1 MLKFIGKRFLQGI
14 LVLIGIYAVTFFLV
28 AATPGSPFSS
38 ERAIAPEILAQIE
51 KFYGYDKPVGE
62 RFLTSLSNIVLRG
75 DFGPSAVYANR
86 TVTAIIAESFPVSL
100 KLGSISLL
108 VALLIGIPAGIL
120 AAVKKNTWLDYVPMS
135 AAMAGICLPTF
146 VMGPLL
152 ALVFGLIFA
161 VLPVAGWFGPEFVI
175 LPAATLGLYYAA
187 YFARLTRGGMLE
199 MLNQDFVR
207 TARAKGVPERTIVWK
222 HCLKGGL
229 IPAITFLGPALAG
242 IISGS
247 FVVETI
253 FQIPGLGQWFVK
265 GALNRDDFLILGLTL
280 LFAALIVL
288 MNLLVDIAQVA
299 LNPRLKYD

>member
-1 MLKFIGKRFLQGI
+1 MLKFVGLRLLQGI
-14 LVLIGIYAVTFFLV
+14 FVLLAIYAVTFFLV

-38 ERAIAPEILAQIE
+38 ERAMRPEILAQIE
-51 KFYGYDKPVGE
+51 AFYGYDKPVLE
-62 RFLTSLSNIVLRG
+62 RFWTSLVNFVQG
-75 DFGPSAVYANR
+75 EFGPSAVYANR
-86 TVTAIIAESFPVSL
+86 SVTDIIAESFPVSL
-100 KLGSISLL
+100 HLGAMSLAMAIVL
-108 VALLIGIPAGIL
+108 GVPAGIL
-120 AAVKKNTWLDYVPMS
+120 AAVKRNTWLDYVPMS
-135 AAMAGICLPTF
+135 AAMAGICLPSF

-152 ALVFGLIFA
+152 ALVFGIILQL
-161 VLPVAGWFGPEFVI
+161 LPVAGWFGPEFWI
-175 LPAATLGLYYAA
+175 LPAATLGLVYAA

-199 MLNQDFVR
+199 MLNQDWVR
-207 TARAKGVPERTIVWK
+207 TARAKGVPESTIIWK

-253 FQIPGLGQWFVK
+253 FQVPGLGQWFVR
-265 GALNRDDFLILGLTL
+265 GALNRDDFLILGLTV
-280 LFAALIVL
+280 LFASLIVV

>member
-1 MLKFIGKRFLQGI
+1 MLKFVALRFAQG
-14 LVLIGIYAVTFFLV
+14 LVVLLAIYAITFFLV

-38 ERAIAPEILAQIE
+38 ERAIRPEILAQIE
-51 KFYGYDKPVGE
+51 AFYGYDKPVIE
-62 RFLTSLSNIVLRG
+62 RFWTSLSNFVQG
-75 DFGPSAVYANR
+75 EFGPSAVYANR
-86 TVTAIIAESFPVSL
+86 SVTQIIGESFPVSL

-108 VALLIGIPAGIL
+108 VALLLGVPAGIL
-120 AAVKKNTWLDYVPMS
+120 AAVKRNTWLDYVPMS
-135 AAMAGICLPTF
+135 VAMAGICLPTF

-152 ALVFGLIFA
+152 ALVFGLILQL
-161 VLPVAGWFGPEFVI
+161 LPVSGWFGPEFVV

-207 TARAKGVPERTIVWK
+207 TARAKGVPEATIVWK

-253 FQIPGLGQWFVK
+253 FQIPGLGQWFVR
-265 GALNRDDFLILGLTL
+265 GALNRDDFLILGLTV
-280 LFAALIVL
+280 LFAALIVV
-288 MNLLVDIAQVA
+288 MNLLVDIIQVA

>member
-1 MLKFIGKRFLQGI
+1 MVRFIVQRLAQGVV
-14 LVLIGIYAVTFFLV
+14 VLLAIYAITFFLV

-38 ERAIAPEILAQIE
+38 ERAIRPEILAQIE
-51 KFYGYDKPVGE
+51 AFYGYDRPVSE
-62 RFLTSLSNIVLRG
+62 RFWTSLSNFVHG
-75 DFGPSAVYANR
+75 EFGPSAVYANR
-86 TVTAIIAESFPVSL
+86 SVTQIIGESFPVSL
-100 KLGSISLL
+100 QLGSIALGI
-108 VALLIGIPAGIL
+108 ALLLGIPAGIV
-120 AAVKKNTWLDYVPMS
+120 AAVRRNTWLDYVPMT
-135 AAMAGICLPTF
+135 AAMMGICLPTF

-152 ALVFGLIFA
+152 ALVFGL
-161 VLPVAGWFGPEFVI
+161 VLQLLPVSGWFGPEFVV

-207 TARAKGVPERTIVWK
+207 TARAKGVPEATIVWR

-229 IPAITFLGPALAG
+229 IPALTYLGPALAG

-253 FQIPGLGQWFVK
+253 FQIPGLGQWFVR
-265 GALNRDDFLILGLTL
+265 GALNRDDFLILGLTV
-280 LFAALIVL
+280 LFAALIVT
-288 MNLLVDIAQVA
+288 MNLLVDIALVA

>member
-1 MLKFIGKRFLQGI
+1 MAKFVILRLVQGI
-14 LVLIGIYAVTFFLV
+14 FVLLAIYAVTFFLV

-38 ERAIAPEILAQIE
+38 ERAIRPEILAQIE
-51 KFYGYDKPVGE
+51 AFYGYDKPVGE
-62 RFLTSLSNIVLRG
+62 RFVTSLNNMLHG
-75 DFGPSAVYANR
+75 EFGPSAVYANR
-86 TVTAIIAESFPVSL
+86 TVTEIIAESFPVSL

-108 VALLIGIPAGIL
+108 VALLLGVPAGIL
-120 AAVKKNTWLDYVPMS
+120 AAVKKNTWLDYLPMS
-135 AAMAGICLPTF
+135 TAMAGICLPTF

-152 ALVFGLIFA
+152 ALVFGLILQL
-161 VLPVAGWFGPEFVI
+161 LPVAGWFGPEFVI

-207 TARAKGVPERTIVWK
+207 TARAKGVPETTIVWK

-253 FQIPGLGQWFVK
+253 FQVPGLGQWFVR
-265 GALNRDDFLILGLTL
+265 GALNRDDFLILGLTI
-280 LFAALIVL
+280 LFAGLIVI
-288 MNLLVDIAQVA
+288 MNLIVDILQVM
-299 LNPRLKYD
+299 LNPRLKYE

>member
-1 MLKFIGKRFLQGI
+1 MLKFIGLRLLQGI
-14 LVLIGIYAVTFFLV
+14 FVLLAIYAVTFFLV

-38 ERAIAPEILAQIE
+38 ERAIRPEILAQIE
-51 KFYGYDKPVGE
+51 AFYGYDKPVLE
-62 RFLTSLSNIVLRG
+62 RFWTSLTNVLHG
-75 DFGPSAVYANR
+75 EFGPSAVYANR
-86 TVTAIIAESFPVSL
+86 TVTDIISESFPVSL
-100 KLGSISLL
+100 LLGSMSLVMAL
-108 VALLIGIPAGIL
+108 VLGIPAGIL
-120 AAVKKNTWLDYVPMS
+120 AAVKRNTWLDYVPMS

-152 ALVFGLIFA
+152 ALVFGILLRW
-161 VLPVAGWFGPEFVI
+161 LPVAGWFGPEFWV
-175 LPAATLGLYYAA
+175 LPSLTLGLVYAA

-199 MLNQDFVR
+199 MLNQDWVR
-207 TARAKGVPERTIVWK
+207 TARAKGVPETTIIWK

-253 FQIPGLGQWFVK
+253 FQVPGLGQWFVR
-265 GALNRDDFLILGLTL
+265 GALNRDDFLILGLTT
-280 LFAALIVL
+280 LFASLIVV

-299 LNPRLKYD
+299 LNPRLKYE

>member
-1 MLKFIGKRFLQGI
+1 MLRFTAVRLSQGL
-14 LVLIGIYAVTFFLV
+14 LVLLAIYALTFFLV
-28 AATPGSPFSS
+28 AMTPGSPFSS
-38 ERAIAPEILAQIE
+38 ERAIRPEVLAQIE
-51 KFYGYDKPVGE
+51 SYYGYDRPFFE
-62 RFLTSLSNIVLRG
+62 RFWTSLSNALRG
-75 DFGPSAVYANR
+75 EFGPSAVYANR
-86 TVTAIIAESFPVSL
+86 SVTQIIAESFPVSL

-108 VALLIGIPAGIL
+108 MALVVGVPTGIL
-120 AAVKKNTWLDYVPMS
+120 AAVKRNTWLDYVPMS
-135 AAMAGICLPTF
+135 ISMAGICLPTF

-152 ALVFGLIFA
+152 ALVFGLILRL
-161 VLPVAGWFGPEFVI
+161 LPVSGWYGPEYVV

-207 TARAKGVPERTIVWK
+207 TARAKGVRESTIVWK

-253 FQIPGLGQWFVK
+253 FQIPGLGQWFVRA
-265 GALNRDDFLILGLTL
+265 ALNRDDFLILGLTV
-280 LFAALIVL
+280 LFATLIVV
-288 MNLLVDIAQVA
+288 MNLLADIIHVA
-299 LNPRLKYD
+299 LNPRLKYE

>member
-1 MLKFIGKRFLQGI
+1 VAKFVILRLIQGI
-14 LVLIGIYAVTFFLV
+14 FVLLAIYAVTFFLV

-38 ERAIAPEILAQIE
+38 ERAIRPEILAQIE
-51 KFYGYDKPVGE
+51 AFYGYDKPVGE
-62 RFLTSLSNIVLRG
+62 RFLTSLNNVLRG
-75 DFGPSAVYANR
+75 EFGPSAVYANR
-86 TVTAIIAESFPVSL
+86 TVTEIIAESFPVSL

-108 VALLIGIPAGIL
+108 VALLLGVPAGIL
-120 AAVKKNTWLDYVPMS
+120 AAVKKNTWLDYLPMS
-135 AAMAGICLPTF
+135 TAMAGICLPTF

-152 ALVFGLIFA
+152 ALVFGLILQL
-161 VLPVAGWFGPEFVI
+161 LPVAGWFGPEFVI

-207 TARAKGVPERTIVWK
+207 TARAKGVPETTIVWK

-253 FQIPGLGQWFVK
+253 FQVPGLGQWFVR
-265 GALNRDDFLILGLTL
+265 GALNRDDFLILGLTI
-280 LFAALIVL
+280 LFAALIVI
-288 MNLLVDIAQVA
+288 MNLIVDILQVM
-299 LNPRLKYD
+299 LNPRLKYE

>member
-1 MLKFIGKRFLQGI
+1 MLKFVVGRLLQGI
-14 LVLIGIYAVTFFLV
+14 VVLLAIYAVTFLLV
-28 AATPGSPFSS
+28 AATPGSPFST

-51 KFYGYDKPVGE
+51 AFYGYDKPTSE
-62 RFLTSLSNIVLRG
+62 RFVTSLTNVLQG
-75 DFGPSAVYANR
+75 EFGPSAVYANR
-86 TVTAIIAESFPVSL
+86 TVTQIIAESFPVSL
-100 KLGSISLL
+100 LLGSL
-108 VALLIGIPAGIL
+108 ALLLALGIGIPAGIL
-120 AAVKKNTWLDYVPMS
+120 AAVKRNTWLDYIPMS
-135 AAMAGICLPTF
+135 VSMAGICLPTF

-152 ALVFGLIFA
+152 AMVFGLILNW
-161 VLPVAGWFGPEFVI
+161 LPVGGWFGPEFVI
-175 LPAATLGLYYAA
+175 LPTATLGLYYAA

-207 TARAKGVPERTIVWK
+207 TARAKGVPETKIVLK

-253 FQIPGLGQWFVK
+253 FQVPGLGQWFVRA
-265 GALNRDDFLILGLTL
+265 ALNRDDFLVLGLTV
-280 LFAALIVL
+280 LFATLIVI

>member
-1 MLKFIGKRFLQGI
+1 MLKFIGLRIMQGAI
-14 LVLIGIYAVTFFLV
+14 VLLVIYAVTFFLV

-38 ERAIAPEILAQIE
+38 ERAIRPEILAQIE
-51 KFYGYDKPVGE
+51 AFYGYDKPVLE
-62 RFLTSLSNIVLRG
+62 RFRIALGNALQG
-75 DFGPSAVYANR
+75 EFGPSAVYANR
-86 TVTAIIAESFPVSL
+86 TVTQIVAEAFPVSL
-100 KLGSISLL
+100 KLGAISLAL
-108 VALLIGIPAGIL
+108 ALLLGIPAGIL
-120 AAVKKNTWLDYVPMS
+120 AAVRRNTWLDYLPMS
-135 AAMAGICLPTF
+135 VAMAGICLPTF

-152 ALVFGLIFA
+152 ALVFGL
-161 VLPVAGWFGPEFVI
+161 VLQTLPVSGWFGAEYVV
-175 LPAATLGLYYAA
+175 LPAVTLGLYYAA

-207 TARAKGVPERTIVWK
+207 TARAKGVAESTIIWK

-253 FQIPGLGQWFVK
+253 FQIPGLGQWFVR
-265 GALNRDDFLILGLTL
+265 GALNRDDFLILGLTA

-299 LNPRLKYD
+299 LNPRLNYE

>member
-1 MLKFIGKRFLQGI
+1 MLKFVTLRFAQG
-14 LVLIGIYAVTFFLV
+14 LVVLLAIYAITFFLV

-38 ERAIAPEILAQIE
+38 ERAIRPEILAQIE
-51 KFYGYDKPVGE
+51 AFYGYDKPVGE
-62 RFLTSLSNIVLRG
+62 RFWTSLSNFVQG
-75 DFGPSAVYANR
+75 EFGPSAVYANR
-86 TVTAIIAESFPVSL
+86 SVTQIIGESFPVSL
-100 KLGSISLL
+100 KLGSISLV
-108 VALLIGIPAGIL
+108 VALILGIPAGIL
-120 AAVKKNTWLDYVPMS
+120 AAVKRNTWLDYVPMS
-135 AAMAGICLPTF
+135 VAMAGICLPTF

-152 ALVFGLIFA
+152 ALVFGLILQL
-161 VLPVAGWFGPEFVI
+161 LPVSGWFGPEFVV

-207 TARAKGVPERTIVWK
+207 TARAKGVPEATIVWK

-253 FQIPGLGQWFVK
+253 FQIPGLGQWFVRA
-265 GALNRDDFLILGLTL
+265 ALNRDDFLILGLTV
-280 LFAALIVL
+280 LFAGLIVI

>member
-1 MLKFIGKRFLQGI
+1 MLKFIAQRFIQGL
-14 LVLIGIYAVTFFLV
+14 LVLLGIYAITFFLV
-28 AATPGSPFSS
+28 AATPGSPFST
-38 ERAIAPEILAQIE
+38 ERAIRPEILAQIE
-51 KFYGYDKPVGE
+51 EFYGYDKPVLE
-62 RFLTSLSNIVLRG
+62 RFWTSLKNVVQG
-75 DFGPSAVYANR
+75 EFGPSAVYANR
-86 TVTAIIAESFPVSL
+86 SVTQIIGEAFPVSF
-100 KLGSISLL
+100 KLGSLSLL
-108 VALLIGIPAGIL
+108 LALLLGIPAGIV
-120 AAVKKNTWLDYVPMS
+120 AAVRRNTWLDYVPMS
-135 AAMAGICLPTF
+135 VSMVGICLPTF

-152 ALVFGLIFA
+152 ALVFGLMLGL
-161 VLPVAGWFGPEFVI
+161 LPVSGWYGPEFMV

-199 MLNQDFVR
+199 MMNQDFVR

-242 IISGS
+242 IIAGS

-253 FQIPGLGQWFVK
+253 FQIPGLGQWFVR
-265 GALNRDDFLILGLTL
+265 GALNRDDFLILGLTV

>member
-1 MLKFIGKRFLQGI
+1 MLKFIALRLIQGM
-14 LVLIGIYAVTFFLV
+14 LVLLGIYAVTFVLV

-51 KFYGYDKPVGE
+51 AFYGYDRPLGE
-62 RFLTSLSNIVLRG
+62 RFVTSLGNVLQG
-75 DFGPSAVYANR
+75 EFGPSAVYANR
-86 TVTAIIAESFPVSL
+86 TVTQIIGESFPVSL
-100 KLGSISLL
+100 QLGAISLL
-108 VALLIGIPAGIL
+108 LALLLGVPAGIL
-120 AAVKKNTWLDYVPMS
+120 AAVKRNTWLDYLPMS
-135 AAMAGICLPTF
+135 VSMAGICLPTF

-152 ALVFGLIFA
+152 ALVFGLILQW
-161 VLPVAGWFGPEFVI
+161 LPVGGWYGPEFVI
-175 LPAATLGLYYAA
+175 LPATTLGLYYAA

-199 MLNQDFVR
+199 MLNQDWVR
-207 TARAKGVPERTIVWK
+207 TARAKGVKESTIIWK

-253 FQIPGLGQWFVK
+253 FQIPGLGQWFVRA
-265 GALNRDDFLILGLTL
+265 ALNRDDFLVLGLTV
-280 LFAALIVL
+280 LFAAMIVV
-288 MNLLVDIAQVA
+288 MNLLVDIVQVA

>member
-1 MLKFIGKRFLQGI
+1 MLKFVIARLLQGI
-14 LVLIGIYAVTFFLV
+14 LVLLAIYAVTFFLV
-28 AATPGSPFSS
+28 AATPGSPFST

-51 KFYGYDKPVGE
+51 AFYGYDKPTSE
-62 RFLTSLSNIVLRG
+62 RFFTSLTNVLQG
-75 DFGPSAVYANR
+75 EFGPSAVYANR
-86 TVTAIIAESFPVSL
+86 TVTQIIAESFPVSL
-100 KLGSISLL
+100 LLGSLALL
-108 VALLIGIPAGIL
+108 VALGIGIPAGIL
-120 AAVKKNTWLDYVPMS
+120 AAVKRNTWLDYIPMS
-135 AAMAGICLPTF
+135 VSMAGICLPTF

-152 ALVFGLIFA
+152 ALLFGLILNW
-161 VLPVAGWFGPEFVI
+161 LPVGGWFGPEFWI
-175 LPAATLGLYYAA
+175 LPTATLGLYYAA

-207 TARAKGVPERTIVWK
+207 TARAKGVPETTIVLK

-253 FQIPGLGQWFVK
+253 FQVPGLGQWFVRA
-265 GALNRDDFLILGLTL
+265 ALNRDDFLVLGLTV
-280 LFAALIVL
+280 LFATLIVI

>member
-1 MLKFIGKRFLQGI
+1 MAKFVALRLLQGI
-14 LVLIGIYAVTFFLV
+14 FVLLAIYAVTFFLV

-38 ERAIAPEILAQIE
+38 ERAIRPEILAQIE
-51 KFYGYDKPVGE
+51 AFYGYDKPVGE
-62 RFLTSLSNIVLRG
+62 RFLTSLNNVLHG
-75 DFGPSAVYANR
+75 EFGPSAVYANR
-86 TVTAIIAESFPVSL
+86 TVTEIIAESFPVSL

-108 VALLIGIPAGIL
+108 VALLLGVPAGIL
-120 AAVKKNTWLDYVPMS
+120 AAVKRNTWLDYLPMS
-135 AAMAGICLPTF
+135 TAMAGICLPTF

-152 ALVFGLIFA
+152 ALVFGLILQL
-161 VLPVAGWFGPEFVI
+161 LPVAGWFGPEFVI

-207 TARAKGVPERTIVWK
+207 TARAKGVPETTIVWK

-253 FQIPGLGQWFVK
+253 FQVPGLGQWFVR
-265 GALNRDDFLILGLTL
+265 GALNRDDFLILGLTI
-280 LFAALIVL
+280 LFASLIVV
-288 MNLLVDIAQVA
+288 MNLVVDILQVM
-299 LNPRLKYD
+299 LNPRLTYE